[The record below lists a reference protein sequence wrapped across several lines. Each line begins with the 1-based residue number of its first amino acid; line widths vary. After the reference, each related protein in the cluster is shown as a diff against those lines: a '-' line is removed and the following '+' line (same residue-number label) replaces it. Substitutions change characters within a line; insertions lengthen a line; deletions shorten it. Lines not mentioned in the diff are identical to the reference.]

1 MRHDVDK
8 LPGNALKM
16 ARLEHEMGVK
26 ATYYFRAVP
35 VSWDEGI
42 IREIAGM
49 GHEVGYHYENL
60 ESVTREGKRR
70 MKSGVRESAR
80 IDANEEIN
88 ISLADRQGNKFIAR
102 SGKDDWRERL
112 IDLGYEDFCWN
123 LERLREIVPVRTVC
137 MHGSPLSKYDNRM
150 IWEKYDYK
158 ELGIIGEPYF
168 DVDYKEVF
176 YITDTG
182 RKWNNEA
189 ASVRDRVGYENLG
202 IQELRDLGIEEL
214 TRCHSTQE
222 IIAAVEAGKFTDKV
236 MINVH
241 PQRWLS
247 ALHGVKISLAECE
260 ECDEENYYKI

>member
-1 MRHDVDK
+1 
-8 LPGNALKM
+8 
-16 ARLEHEMGVK
+16 
-26 ATYYFRAVP
+26 
-35 VSWDEGI
+35 
-42 IREIAGM
+42 
-49 GHEVGYHYENL
+49 
-60 ESVTREGKRR
+60 
-70 MKSGVRESAR
+70 
-80 IDANEEIN
+80 
-88 ISLADRQGNKFIAR
+88 
-102 SGKDDWRERL
+102 
-112 IDLGYEDFCWN
+112 
-123 LERLREIVPVRTVC
+123 

-222 IIAAVEAGKFTDKV
+222 IIAAVEAGKFPDKV

-241 PQRWLS
+241 PQRWHDRPWPWVKELVGQNVKNVVKAVVVKRRGRVGS
-247 ALHGVKISLAECE
+247 APKKHPGRGPGFTGQANLR
-260 ECDEENYYKI
+260 